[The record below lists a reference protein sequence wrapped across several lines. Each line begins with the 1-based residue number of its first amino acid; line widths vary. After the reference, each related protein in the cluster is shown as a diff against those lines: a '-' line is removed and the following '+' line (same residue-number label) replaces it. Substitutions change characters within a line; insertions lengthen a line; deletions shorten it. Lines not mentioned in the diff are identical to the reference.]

1 MSIDD
6 LDQDVLWRLNA
17 FVSDLPSGRLP
28 DGAGPSGG
36 GHAGGAGGGGGL
48 ERGGGGGAG
57 ASEQN
62 DEVAPCLPVHCL
74 LCCVGSSSESCA
86 M

>member
-36 GHAGGAGGGGGL
+36 AQ
-48 ERGGGGGAG
+48 RGGGGGA
-57 ASEQN
+57 SEQE
-62 DEVAPCLPVHCL
+62 DEVRRCLCL
-74 LCCVGSSSESCA
+74 RAV
-86 M
+86 